1 MSKLGKLILFIRAT
15 AGRVSSLESPHVTR
29 VAGVFQTV
37 LVALQEELEE
47 EPERREKENALQIS
61 EISPIYGRRI
71 NIKIR
76 YKKSMG
82 SH

>member
-1 MSKLGKLILFIRAT
+1 M
-15 AGRVSSLESPHVTR
+15 SSLESPHVSR

-47 EPERREKENALQIS
+47 EPERKWKENALQIS
-61 EISPIYGRRI
+61 AISPIYCGRRI
-71 NIKIR
+71 SIKIR